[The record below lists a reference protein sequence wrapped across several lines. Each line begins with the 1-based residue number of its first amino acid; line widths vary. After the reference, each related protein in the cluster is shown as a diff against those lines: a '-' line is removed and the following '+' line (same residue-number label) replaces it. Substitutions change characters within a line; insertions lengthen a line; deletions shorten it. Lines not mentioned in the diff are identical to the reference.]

1 MFDIMYLYIY
11 RHYIW
16 LFYSYGKDQ
25 YVLYPTPE
33 TMVEYAETLREQ
45 SNERLGKDEL
55 NQESDVSQQLEQLRL
70 LADRDPLHEL
80 HEQEKKTMWALRH
93 HCLREIP
100 TLLAK
105 LLQCVEW
112 NDHR

>member
-1 MFDIMYLYIY
+1 MTILV
-11 RHYIW
+11 HYIVHHICL

-25 YVLYPTPE
+25 CVLYPTPE
-33 TMVEYAETLREQ
+33 KMVEYAQTLREQ
-45 SNERLGKDEL
+45 SNERLAKDEL

-80 HEQEKKTMWALRH
+80 HEQEKKTMWLLRH

>member
-1 MFDIMYLYIY
+1 
-11 RHYIW
+11 
-16 LFYSYGKDQ
+16 
-25 YVLYPTPE
+25 
-33 TMVEYAETLREQ
+33 MVEQAESLREQ
-45 SNERLGKDEL
+45 SNERLSKDEL
-55 NQESDVSQQLEQLRL
+55 IQESDVSQQLEQLRL

-93 HCLREIP
+93 HCRREIP

>member
-1 MFDIMYLYIY
+1 MHVVHFI
-11 RHYIW
+11 R
-16 LFYSYGKDQ
+16 FYCFSYGKDQ
-25 YVLYPTPE
+25 CVLYPTPE
-33 TMVEYAETLREQ
+33 KMVEYAQTLRE
-45 SNERLGKDEL
+45 SNENSVKDEL
-55 NQESDVSQQLEQLRL
+55 NEESDVSQQLEQLRL
-70 LADRDPLHEL
+70 LTDRDPLHEL
-80 HEQEKKTMWALRH
+80 HEQEKKTMWTLRH

>member
-1 MFDIMYLYIY
+1 MYLYVY
-11 RHYIW
+11 YTLYL

-33 TMVEYAETLREQ
+33 TMVEYAGTLRQQ
-45 SNERLGKDEL
+45 SERLGKEEL

-80 HEQEKKTMWALRH
+80 HEQEKKTMWMLRH

>member
-1 MFDIMYLYIY
+1 MCYIV
-11 RHYIW
+11 
-16 LFYSYGKDQ
+16 LFVCILSVYYFSYGKDQ
-25 YVLYPTPE
+25 CILYPTPE
-33 TMVEYAETLREQ
+33 KMVEYAQTLREQ
-45 SNERLGKDEL
+45 SNERSVKDEL

-70 LADRDPLHEL
+70 LTDRDPLHEL
-80 HEQEKKTMWALRH
+80 HEQEKKTMWMLRH

>member
-1 MFDIMYLYIY
+1 V
-11 RHYIW
+11 HYITHHIYL
-16 LFYSYGKDQ
+16 LFYSYGKD
-25 YVLYPTPE
+25 YCVLYPTPE
-33 TMVEYAETLREQ
+33 KMVEYAQTLREQ
-45 SNERLGKDEL
+45 SNERLAK
-55 NQESDVSQQLEQLRL
+55 LEQLRL

>member
-1 MFDIMYLYIY
+1 MSCLLKT
-11 RHYIW
+11 
-16 LFYSYGKDQ
+16 LFSFFFHSYGKDQ
-25 YVLYPTPE
+25 CVLYPTPE
-33 TMVEYAETLREQ
+33 KMVEYAQTLREQ
-45 SNERLGKDEL
+45 STERTVKDEL

-80 HEQEKKTMWALRH
+80 HEQEKKTMWALRN
-93 HCLREIP
+93 HCLRDIP

>member
-1 MFDIMYLYIY
+1 MCYVSILSNYYF
-11 RHYIW
+11 
-16 LFYSYGKDQ
+16 SYGKDQ
-25 YVLYPTPE
+25 CVLYPTPE
-33 TMVEYAETLREQ
+33 KMVEYAQTLREQ
-45 SNERLGKDEL
+45 SNERSVKDEL

-80 HEQEKKTMWALRH
+80 HEQEKKTMWMLRH

-112 NDHR
+112 NDHRLDID

>member
-1 MFDIMYLYIY
+1 MSLY
-11 RHYIW
+11 R
-16 LFYSYGKDQ
+16 YSYGKDKC
-25 YVLYPTPE
+25 VLYPTPE
-33 TMVEYAETLREQ
+33 KMVEYARKLRES
-45 SNERLGKDEL
+45 SNERSIQEEL
-55 NQESDVSQQLEQLRL
+55 NQELDVTKLQQLEQLRL

-80 HEQEKKTMWALRH
+80 HEQEKKTMWALRY